1 LSRTVTVE
9 RRRRLRLDDASV
21 EPGAFDRTFIRIAD
35 LEFRYGEDGFRL
47 SVPGFTVDRAEKV
60 AVIGPSGSGKTTL
73 LNLIAGIVTPL
84 TGSVSVDGVEI
95 SGLDDE
101 ARRRFR
107 LTEVGIVFQDLGLLD
122 YLNLFDNIVHA
133 YRLARALKVDKGV
146 RARAEALAQ
155 GMDIGDQLERF
166 PHELSHGERQQVAVC
181 RALVHR
187 PRLVLADQATG
198 CLHPT
203 EKDRMLSL
211 LFRSAEVYEATV
223 VAVIHD
229 HDLLSR
235 FDRVVEMQDLGAWE
249 NTRA

>member
-1 LSRTVTVE
+1 
-9 RRRRLRLDDASV
+9 LRLDDASAA
-21 EPGAFDRTFIRIAD
+21 PGAFDRTFIRIAD
-35 LEFRYGEDGFRL
+35 LEFRYREDGFRL
-47 SVPGFTVDRAEKV
+47 SVPSFIVDKSEKV

-84 TGSVSVDGVEI
+84 AGSVSVDGVRI

-107 LTEVGIVFQDLGLLD
+107 LTEVGIVFQDLGLLE

-133 YRLARALKVDKGV
+133 YRVARALKVDKGV
-146 RARAEALAQ
+146 RTRAEALAQ
-155 GMDIGDQLERF
+155 GMDIGDALNRF
-166 PHELSHGERQQVAVC
+166 PHELSQGERQQVAVC

-187 PRLVLADQATG
+187 PQLVLADEATG
-198 CLHPT
+198 SLHPA
-203 EKDRMLSL
+203 EKDRILSL

-235 FDRVVEMQDLGAWE
+235 FDRVVDMEGLGG
-249 NTRA
+249 